1 MVDSEYFLKRVSTGK
16 DIPLAPVTSV
26 GRSDDSAVRLAE
38 GRPSRNHAQITL
50 DQGHVFIEDLGS
62 VNGTFVNGRRLDPKV
77 KFKLTAGDRVRFDLE
92 EFLFVDAKP
101 TDTDKTVFR
110 PPDPDKTVFRSPEP
124 KPRGGD
130 VTQRL
135 AVEALPP
142 GNSGAASPRAE
153 SEKSLSAVKP
163 APADKVEKALD
174 APASSAPKPRA
185 VDKPASADPAAAENK
200 ALPGAFAEPP
210 PDATIFVGSQK
221 KQNQP
226 GSAAP
231 APAHAA
237 GDPPY
242 LWIDSGQD
250 AGKKVELKGE
260 LNKTWRVGSS
270 ENSSIRFED
279 PGVSGKHATL
289 HENDKRWLLTDDL
302 SVNGTF
308 VNDKKILR
316 SYLANGDRLRFGPV
330 ECRFYLPPPRAD
342 ERAAGRALWRRYGL
356 IAALAFVLTLALL
369 FAVHIFTR

>member
-1 MVDSEYFLKRVSTGK
+1 MADSEYFLKRVSTGK

-38 GRPSRNHAQITL
+38 GMPSRHHAQITL

-142 GNSGAASPRAE
+142 GNSG
-153 SEKSLSAVKP
+153 
-163 APADKVEKALD
+163 
-174 APASSAPKPRA
+174 PASAAPKPRA